1 MALIAGIFIEKSGRK
16 FVLSMVGMILG
27 TVVCYGFGTAWLAYQ
42 GHMTFWEAL
51 LAGVIPFVWADAIK
65 IAIAAIAGPRLRKA
79 LKKL

>member
-1 MALIAGIFIEKSGRK
+1 
-16 FVLSMVGMILG
+16 
-27 TVVCYGFGTAWLAYQ
+27 
-42 GHMTFWEAL
+42 MTFWEAL